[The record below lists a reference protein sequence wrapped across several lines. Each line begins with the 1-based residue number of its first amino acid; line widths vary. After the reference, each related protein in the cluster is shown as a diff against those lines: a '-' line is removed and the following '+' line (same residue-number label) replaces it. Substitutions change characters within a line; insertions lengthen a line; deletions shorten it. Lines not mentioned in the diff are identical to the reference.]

1 MDYAKIKS
9 KKLELDIQPNN
20 IREFFTKI
28 YEMHAVK
35 ARQKNIK
42 LTMFMDEESLP
53 EKLLF
58 DQSRLTNILVN
69 IASNAIKF
77 TNKGGVQI
85 HAHWFPD
92 STQHTQDLDCEDS
105 VFDINGAQQTVRTP

>member
-1 MDYAKIKS
+1 
-9 KKLELDIQPNN
+9 
-20 IREFFTKI
+20 
-28 YEMHAVK
+28 
-35 ARQKNIK
+35 
-42 LTMFMDEESLP
+42 MFMDEESLP

-92 STQHTQDLDCEDS
+92 S
-105 VFDINGAQQTVRTP
+105 I